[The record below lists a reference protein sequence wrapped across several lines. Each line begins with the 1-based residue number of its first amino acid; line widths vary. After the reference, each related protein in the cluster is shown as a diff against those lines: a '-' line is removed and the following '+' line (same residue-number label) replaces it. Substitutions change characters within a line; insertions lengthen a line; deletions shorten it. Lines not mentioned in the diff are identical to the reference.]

1 MLNSDIKILAKAL
14 ARRLES
20 VTDEVISPD
29 QTGFMSGR
37 HSFSNIRSLL
47 NVIYSPASGGVPEVV
62 ISLDAEKAFDR
73 VECAYLFECL
83 QAFGFGPVF
92 IAWIKPLYASPKAS
106 VVTNGKRYEFFSLS
120 RGTRQGC
127 PLNPLLFAL
136 AIEPLSIML
145 KSSSEII
152 GISRWGREHKVALYA
167 DDLLLYVSDPVR
179 CVSHIVQVLHRVGIF
194 SGYKTNLMKIECFP
208 VNNLALAIP
217 QKDLPFHLAK
227 SGFKTTSV

>member
-1 MLNSDIKILAKAL
+1 MRSSPPIKQVS
-14 ARRLES
+14 RLV
-20 VTDEVISPD
+20 VTS
-29 QTGFMSGR
+29 
-37 HSFSNIRSLL
+37 SNIRSLL

-73 VECAYLFECL
+73 VEWAYLFECL
-83 QAFGFGPVF
+83 QAFGFGPTF
-92 IAWIKPLYASPKAS
+92 IAWIKLLYASPKAS
-106 VVTNGKRYEFFSLS
+106 VVTNGKRSKFFSLS

-127 PLNPLLFAL
+127 PLSPLLFAF
-136 AIEPLSIML
+136 SIAFML
-145 KSSSEII
+145 KSSLDII